1 MFSNYQIFLPR
12 NVSWK
17 DAWLLPSISP
27 KDCFLEKCLV
37 AMKHFSL
44 KMFPL
49 EVCLAIARRFLL
61 GGQVSREM
69 VIDQLSACLAFLP
82 RNVFQK
88 NSLCPPIV
96 FPMDCFLI
104 GCLASARHFSRGL
117 LPNETFG
124 DRQTFLLQIISQKDI
139 WQLLGI
145 FPIDCFSEGCLAITR
160 CFSHGLFPEKMPS
173 GCQAFLPK
181 NVSRGNA

>member
-1 MFSNYQIFLPR
+1 MVAKRFSLGMFLGEMFGNYQIFLPR

-37 AMKHFSL
+37 AMKHFCL
-44 KMFPL
+44 KLFPL
-49 EVCLAIARRFLL
+49 EVYLAIARRFSL
-61 GGQVSREM
+61 GMFPG
-69 VIDQLSACLAFLP
+69 DQLSAYLAFLP

-104 GCLASARHFSRGL
+104 GCLATARHFSRGL

-124 DRQTFLLQIISQKDI
+124 DR
-139 WQLLGI
+139 
-145 FPIDCFSEGCLAITR
+145 
-160 CFSHGLFPEKMPS
+160 
-173 GCQAFLPK
+173 
-181 NVSRGNA
+181 